1 MRLGPWPRGSLQ
13 SVRSQALPWIVL
25 LLVLGLVRLS
35 KGAAFADLYA
45 LISRPFWP
53 GSAQSE
59 WLRSSQRLASDL
71 RLTQLREDNAR
82 LRALMELNQSHGAAT
97 PAAVISREANG
108 WWQQL
113 LLNKGSL
120 DGVRLGDAVQ
130 GPGGL
135 VGLVDQLSGRT
146 VTVALLTDPSSRIG
160 VWVVRTRQHGLLH
173 GIGTSRPVL
182 RFVDKD
188 PLVRPGDVVLTSPAS
203 TLVPPNLP
211 VGVVQSV
218 DQRANPTPE
227 AVVQL
232 SAQADAIDW
241 VEILSR
247 SSR

>member
-1 MRLGPWPRGSLQ
+1 MPLGRWPRGSLQ
-13 SVRSQALPWIVL
+13 SLRSQALPWLAV

-35 KGAAFADLYA
+35 KGAAFADFYA

-59 WLRSSQRLASDL
+59 WLRSSQRLGADL
-71 RLTQLREDNAR
+71 RLTQLSEDNAR
-82 LRALMELNQSHGAAT
+82 LRALLALDQGRGASITAS
-97 PAAVISREANG
+97 VIAREPNG

-120 DGVRLGDAVQ
+120 AGVQLGDAVQ
-130 GPGGL
+130 APGGL
-135 VGLVDQLSGRT
+135 VGLVDQLSVSTAT
-146 VTVALLTDPSSRIG
+146 VTLLTDPSSRIG

-173 GIGTSRPVL
+173 GVGTSRPVL

-241 VEILSR
+241 VEILGR